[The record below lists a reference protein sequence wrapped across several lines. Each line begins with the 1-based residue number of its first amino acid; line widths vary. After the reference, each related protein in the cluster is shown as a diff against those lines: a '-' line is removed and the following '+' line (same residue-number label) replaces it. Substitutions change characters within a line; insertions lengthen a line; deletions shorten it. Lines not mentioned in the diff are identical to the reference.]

1 MAGTKK
7 EIDNLE
13 QAVLDMNDPK
23 VQEILKYLN
32 AQAKK
37 EQEKDDPNSA
47 RYERLQ
53 KSEELRAELPH
64 NLKIFRDGDKY
75 KDDVYVGYNGR
86 DYLIKRGV
94 MVTVPTAVAEIY
106 YRAEQQ
112 KAIANEQS
120 KDLQDTFEQKSR
132 EV

>member
-23 VQEILKYLN
+23 VQEILKYLS

-37 EQEKDDPNSA
+37 EQEKDDPNAA

-53 KSEELRAELPH
+53 KSEEERAELPQSMT
-64 NLKIFRDGDKY
+64 IFRDGDKY

-94 MVTVPTAVAEIY
+94 RVEVPTAVAEIY
-106 YRAEQQ
+106 YRSEQQ
-112 KAIANEQS
+112 RAIANEQS
-120 KDLQDTFEQKSR
+120 KDLQDTFEEKSR
-132 EV
+132 NV